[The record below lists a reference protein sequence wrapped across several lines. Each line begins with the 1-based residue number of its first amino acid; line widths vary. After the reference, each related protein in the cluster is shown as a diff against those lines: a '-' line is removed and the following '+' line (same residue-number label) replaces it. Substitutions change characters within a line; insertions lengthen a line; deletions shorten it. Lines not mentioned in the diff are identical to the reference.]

1 VSERAGPEVEIAP
14 RAEDELDQL
23 FGLALSAF
31 GDLPG
36 WDDERVLKALTRDTV
51 FVAREHR
58 RPAGYVALRPES
70 SQATIIEQ
78 LLVAPGH
85 ERRGIG
91 RQLLAYAEGYA
102 IAERMETLRVVVEAD
117 NGLARSFY
125 RRSGFVPAD
134 SEIFELILPR
144 VR

>member
-1 VSERAGPEVEIAP
+1 VTERAGTEVEIAP
-14 RAEDELDQL
+14 SSERELDQL

-36 WDDERVLKALTRDTV
+36 WDGDRVLAALTRDTV
-51 FVAREHR
+51 FVARER
-58 RPAGYVALRPES
+58 RQPAGYVALRTESPE
-70 SQATIIEQ
+70 ATIIEQ

-91 RQLLAYAEGYA
+91 RQLLAHAEGYA
-102 IAERMETLRVVVEAD
+102 IAEQMETLRVVVEND
-117 NGLARSFY
+117 NEPARRFY
-125 RRSGFVPAD
+125 RRAGFVPVS
-134 SEIFELILPR
+134 SEVFELVLPR